1 MNKVALI
8 SPNGEA
14 NNIVSTHVDSMYQ
27 DGVDYGGLL
36 AKHLSPS
43 DSDDT
48 YINYKYWDFDDST
61 WKDRSPRP
69 AGYYK
74 WEDNAWQLDSVIL
87 FSELRQFRDLYL
99 MQCDWTQVA
108 DSPLTDAKK
117 AEWATYRTA
126 LRNVPANNPSITSLE
141 DVTWPTAPSE

>member
-27 DGVDYGGLL
+27 YGVDYGGLL
-36 AKHLSPS
+36 AKHLSPN
-43 DSDDT
+43 DNDDT
-48 YINYKYWDFDDST
+48 YISYKYWDFDTST
-61 WKDRSPRP
+61 WNDRSPRP

-74 WEDNAWQLDSVIL
+74 WENNAWQLDSVAL

-99 MQCDWTQVA
+99 MQSDWTQIA
-108 DSPLTDAKK
+108 DSPLTEEKK
-117 AEWATYRTA
+117 AEWNTYRAA
-126 LRNVPANNPSITSLE
+126 LRNVPAANSEATGLESIN
-141 DVTWPTAPSE
+141 WPTPPE

>member
-36 AKHLSPS
+36 AKHLSPN
-43 DSDDT
+43 DNDDT
-48 YINYKYWDFDDST
+48 YISLKYWDFDTST
-61 WKDRSPRP
+61 WNDRSPRP

-74 WEDNAWQLDSVIL
+74 WENNAWQLDSVAL

-99 MQCDWTQVA
+99 MQSDWTQIA
-108 DSPLTDAKK
+108 DSPLTEEKR
-117 AEWATYRTA
+117 AEWSTYRAA
-126 LRNVPANNPSITSLE
+126 LRNIPAANSEATDLESIN
-141 DVTWPTAPSE
+141 WPTPPE